1 MSYRAVH
8 FEGTP
13 LGVISFT
20 LCPEYEGL
28 LQPLHI
34 CWKLSL
40 TGSEIYACKISHTSA
55 KLCWFF
61 PFFFFLIF
69 CSYIFLGQYL
79 WKISKQEFVCILSGK
94 KRQKK
99 REKKR
104 RKRTKWNSRM
114 EGVEEFNFGPDFI
127 GWLLSEF
134 EVIKTMKI
142 GTTRGI
148 DDQILS
154 DPVVTCRKF
163 IVCQYSINIVLI
175 YIS

>member
-1 MSYRAVH
+1 
-8 FEGTP
+8 
-13 LGVISFT
+13 
-20 LCPEYEGL
+20 
-28 LQPLHI
+28 
-34 CWKLSL
+34 
-40 TGSEIYACKISHTSA
+40 
-55 KLCWFF
+55 
-61 PFFFFLIF
+61 
-69 CSYIFLGQYL
+69 
-79 WKISKQEFVCILSGK
+79 
-94 KRQKK
+94 
-99 REKKR
+99 
-104 RKRTKWNSRM
+104 M